1 MSFLGAVI
9 DGEPDETT
17 AAFDV
22 ESTMI
27 LPFLAVTA
35 VVPESVTAVP
45 VGFSTRMAAVE
56 YGTVPEPATALALAD
71 MVPATQSALN
81 TLGELVLIET

>member
-1 MSFLGAVI
+1 MR
-9 DGEPDETT
+9 PDETT
-17 AAFDV
+17 AVLDV

-56 YGTVPEPATALALAD
+56 
-71 MVPATQSALN
+71 
-81 TLGELVLIET
+81 